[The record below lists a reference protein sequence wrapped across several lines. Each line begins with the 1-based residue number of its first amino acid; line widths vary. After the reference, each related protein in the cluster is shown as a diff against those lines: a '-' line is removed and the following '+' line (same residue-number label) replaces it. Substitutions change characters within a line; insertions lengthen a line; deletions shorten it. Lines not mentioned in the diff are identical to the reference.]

1 MTRNWGNKMKA
12 KYIIG
17 IVIIVAFAILSVNSF
32 KGSITPYV
40 SISEA
45 IESGESVQV
54 KGERVGQAQFDID
67 ENLFKFTLKDEAG
80 KQIDVIYDGAKPGN
94 FDQAI
99 EVVCQG
105 EYKDGKFHA
114 KNILVKC
121 PSKYQEEDAHPE
133 NIPTKES
140 QV

>member
-1 MTRNWGNKMKA
+1 MKT

-17 IVIIVAFAILSVNSF
+17 TLIIVAFAIFSISSF
-32 KGSITPYV
+32 DGSITPYV

-54 KGERVGQAQFDID
+54 KGQRVGEANFDVE
-67 ENLFKFTLKDEAG
+67 ENIFKFTLQDEQG
-80 KQIDVIYDGAKPGN
+80 RKIDVVYDGAKPGN

-105 EYKDGKFHA
+105 QFKDGKFHA

-121 PSKYQEEDAHPE
+121 PSKYEGEGAQ
-133 NIPTKES
+133 T
-140 QV
+140 

>member
-1 MTRNWGNKMKA
+1 MKV

-17 IVIIVAFAILSVNSF
+17 AVIIAAFALYSINSF
-32 KGSITPYV
+32 EGSITPYV
-40 SISEA
+40 SIAEA

-54 KGERVGQAQFDID
+54 KGQRVGDGQFDIED
-67 ENLFKFTLKDEAG
+67 NLFKFTLEDDDG
-80 KQIDVIYDGAKPGN
+80 KKIDVIFDGAKPGN
-94 FDQAI
+94 FDQAT

-105 EYKDGKFHA
+105 EFKNGKFHA

-121 PSKYQEEDAHPE
+121 PSKYQDEGA
-133 NIPTKES
+133 

>member
-1 MTRNWGNKMKA
+1 MKL

-17 IVIIVAFAILSVNSF
+17 TVIIIAFALYSVSSF
-32 KGSITPYV
+32 EGSITPYV

-54 KGERVGQAQFDID
+54 KGERVGDAMFDIE
-67 ENLFKFTLKDEAG
+67 ENNFKFTLQDENG
-80 KQIDVIYDGAKPGN
+80 KKIDVIYDGAKPGN

-105 EYKDGKFHA
+105 KYKNGKFHA

-121 PSKYQEEDAHPE
+121 PSKYQDEGA
-133 NIPTKES
+133 

>member
-1 MTRNWGNKMKA
+1 MKT

-17 IVIIVAFAILSVNSF
+17 TVIIVAFAFLAISSF
-32 KGSITPYV
+32 EGTITPYV
-40 SISEA
+40 SIAEA

-54 KGERVGQAQFDID
+54 KGQRVGDANFDIE

-105 EYKDGKFHA
+105 SFKNGKFHA
-114 KNILVKC
+114 TNILVKC
-121 PSKYQEEDAHPE
+121 PSKYEEEGAHPE
-133 NIPTKES
+133 SIPTKES